1 MQVSVLFIY
10 EANAIKQ
17 MALQSLKIQYKF
29 VMLIPTWW
37 DQGILLP
44 QNNFEIFNFHFFCYN
59 KPHGFSILT
68 VFYFEVKP
76 IKPWE
81 SYDCD

>member
-1 MQVSVLFIY
+1 
-10 EANAIKQ
+10 
-17 MALQSLKIQYKF
+17 
-29 VMLIPTWW
+29 MLIPTWW

-59 KPHGFSILT
+59 KPHGFYILT

-81 SYDCD
+81 SYDGD